1 MQRHE
6 WFANHSSIRIGRS
19 GVSSMTNPVKPL
31 QQDTGEPQRDRRPR
45 VLKGGTIITG
55 IQNSE
60 VSVMVRNQHESGA
73 ELKVP
78 LEARVP
84 DRFLLYVPLDGIAY
98 RCEVRWRRN
107 DRVGVQFI
115 GTEPKPKMHYG

>member
-1 MQRHE
+1 M
-6 WFANHSSIRIGRS
+6 A
-19 GVSSMTNPVKPL
+19 NPVNPP
-31 QQDTGEPQRDRRPR
+31 QQDPAEPQREHRPR

-60 VSVMVRNQHESGA
+60 VGVLLRNQHAGGA

-84 DRFLLYVPLDGIAY
+84 DRFLLYVPVDGIAY

-107 DRVGVQFI
+107 DRVGVQFT
-115 GTEPKPKMHYG
+115 GTEPKPKMH

>member
-1 MQRHE
+1 M
-6 WFANHSSIRIGRS
+6 ADPI
-19 GVSSMTNPVKPL
+19 NPVDKDSA
-31 QQDTGEPQRDRRPR
+31 QNRREHRQR

-60 VSVMVRNQHESGA
+60 VSCTLRNQHEGGA
-73 ELKVP
+73 ELKIP

-84 DRFLLYVPLDGIAY
+84 DRFLLYVSVDGIAY

-107 DRVGVQFI
+107 DRIGVQFT
-115 GTEPKPKMHYG
+115 GTEPKPKLHYG